1 MAQFLSRFDV
11 TPIQNLA
18 AKDGEIVALHG
29 KQRFDAAL
37 RLLAK
42 RGVSGSG

>member
-18 AKDGEIVALHG
+18 AKDGEIVLCMESSGLTLH
-29 KQRFDAAL
+29 
-37 RLLAK
+37 
-42 RGVSGSG
+42 SGSSRNGA